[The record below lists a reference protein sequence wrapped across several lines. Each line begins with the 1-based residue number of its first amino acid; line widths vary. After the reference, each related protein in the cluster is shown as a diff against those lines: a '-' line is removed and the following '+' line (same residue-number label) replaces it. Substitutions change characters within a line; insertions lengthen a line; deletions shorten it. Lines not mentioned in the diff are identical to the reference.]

1 MSRIYI
7 DKNGHSL
14 TREAVQT
21 IPSEKLRDYT
31 AIPIEIMPTHAALY
45 EAIAEIMIETIT
57 SQKGKKTTMILPVGP
72 TAQYPLFAKK
82 VKEKHIDCRN
92 LFTFNMD
99 EFLDRTGRTIPEDHT
114 LSFKAEMMKKLFNL
128 IPSELKMP
136 LEQMFFPRHD
146 NMDLIDQMFDEHA
159 PDGVDL
165 CLAGVGPEGHFA
177 FNENPNSGHID
188 ISEEE
193 FLADRT
199 HLVLVR
205 SSTVDMD
212 ALVAGCGDRSM
223 IPPFAVTIGP
233 RDVLLAKRMEVI
245 LFAGKFQRTAFR
257 ETLFR
262 EPTMAFPGSYL
273 KLRRRK
279 DGSLSLQ
286 NITVWATQEE
296 AGPVTSSTI

>member
-7 DKNGHSL
+7 DKNGHPLS
-14 TREAVQT
+14 RETVQK
-21 IPSEKLRDYT
+21 IPPEKFRDYT
-31 AIPIEIMPTHAALY
+31 DIPINILSTHAALY
-45 EAIAEIMIETIT
+45 EAIAEIMIETIV
-57 SQKGKKTTMILPVGP
+57 SKKGKKTTMILPVGP

-82 VKEKHIDCRN
+82 VKERHIDCRN

-99 EFLDRTGRTIPEDHT
+99 EFLDRTGRTISEDHP
-114 LSFKAEMMKKLFNL
+114 LSFKAEMMGKLFNL
-128 IPSELKMP
+128 IPLELKMP
-136 LEQMFFPRHD
+136 AEQMFFPRHD
-146 NMDLIDQMFDEHA
+146 NMDEIDQLFDEHA

-199 HLVLVR
+199 HLVSVR

-212 ALVAGCGDRSM
+212 ALVAGCGDRSA

-245 LFAGKFQRTAFR
+245 LFAGKFQRTALR

-262 EPTMAFPGSYL
+262 EPTMVFPGSYL
-273 KLRRRK
+273 KLRRKK
-279 DGSLSLQ
+279 DGSLEPQ
-286 NITVWATQEE
+286 NVTVWATEEE
-296 AGPVTSSTI
+296 AGPITSQTI

>member
-7 DKNGHSL
+7 DKNGHPL
-14 TREAVQT
+14 GRETVQK
-21 IPSEKLRDYT
+21 IHPEKLRDYT
-31 AIPIEIMPTHAALY
+31 DIPINILPTHAALY
-45 EAIAEIMIETIT
+45 EAIAEIMIETIV
-57 SQKGKKTTMILPVGP
+57 SKKGKKTTMILPVGP

-82 VKEKHIDCRN
+82 VKERHIDCRN

-99 EFLDRTGRTIPEDHT
+99 EFLDRTGRTISEDHP
-114 LSFKAEMMKKLFNL
+114 LSFKAEMMEKLFNL

-136 LEQMFFPRHD
+136 AEQMFFPRHD
-146 NMDLIDQMFDEHA
+146 NMEVIDQLFDEHA

-199 HLVLVR
+199 HLVSVR

-212 ALVAGCGDRSM
+212 ALVAGCGDRSA

-233 RDVLLAKRMEVI
+233 RDVLSAKRMEVI
-245 LFAGKFQRTAFR
+245 LFAGKFQRTALR

-273 KLRRRK
+273 KLRRKK
-279 DGSLSLQ
+279 DGSLEPQ
-286 NITVWATQEE
+286 NVTVWATEEE
-296 AGPVTSSTI
+296 AGPVTSQTI

>member
-21 IPSEKLRDYT
+21 IPLEKLQDYT
-31 AIPIEIMPTHAALY
+31 AMPIEILPTHAALF
-45 EAIAEIMIETIT
+45 EAIAEIMIETII

-72 TAQYPLFAKK
+72 TAQYPLFAKL
-82 VKEKHIDCRN
+82 VKERHIDCRN

-99 EFLDRTGRTIPEDHT
+99 EFLDRTGRTISEDHP
-114 LSFKAEMMKKLFNL
+114 LSFKAEMMKNLFNL
-128 IPSELKMP
+128 IPAELKMP
-136 LEQMFFPRHD
+136 VDQMFFPRHD

-212 ALVAGCGDRSM
+212 ALVAGCGDRSI

-245 LFAGKFQRTAFR
+245 LFAGKFQRTALR

-273 KLRRRK
+273 RLRRKK
-279 DGSLSLQ
+279 DGGLEPQ

-296 AGPVTSSTI
+296 AGPVTSSTL

>member
-7 DKNGHSL
+7 DKNGHPL
-14 TREAVQT
+14 NRETVQK
-21 IPSEKLRDYT
+21 IPPEKLRDYT
-31 AIPIEIMPTHAALY
+31 DIPINILPTHAALY
-45 EAIAEIMIETIT
+45 EAIAEIMIETIIT
-57 SQKGKKTTMILPVGP
+57 KKGKKTTMILPVGP

-82 VKEKHIDCRN
+82 LKERHIDCRN

-99 EFLDRTGRTIPEDHT
+99 EFLDRTGRTISEDHP
-114 LSFKAEMMKKLFNL
+114 LSFKAEMMEKLFNL

-136 LEQMFFPRHD
+136 AEQMFFPRHD
-146 NMDLIDQMFDEHA
+146 NMEVIDQLFDEHA

-199 HLVLVR
+199 HLVSVR

-212 ALVAGCGDRSM
+212 ALVAGCGDRSA

-233 RDVLLAKRMEVI
+233 RDVLSAKRMEVI
-245 LFAGKFQRTAFR
+245 LFAGKFQRTALR

-273 KLRRRK
+273 KLRRKK
-279 DGSLSLQ
+279 DGSLEPQ
-286 NITVWATQEE
+286 NVTVWATEEE
-296 AGPVTSSTI
+296 AGPVTSQTI

>member
-72 TAQYPLFAKK
+72 TAQYSLFAKK

-165 CLAGVGPEGHFA
+165 CLAGVGP
-177 FNENPNSGHID
+177 
-188 ISEEE
+188 
-193 FLADRT
+193 
-199 HLVLVR
+199 
-205 SSTVDMD
+205 
-212 ALVAGCGDRSM
+212 
-223 IPPFAVTIGP
+223 
-233 RDVLLAKRMEVI
+233 
-245 LFAGKFQRTAFR
+245 
-257 ETLFR
+257 
-262 EPTMAFPGSYL
+262 
-273 KLRRRK
+273 
-279 DGSLSLQ
+279 
-286 NITVWATQEE
+286 
-296 AGPVTSSTI
+296 

>member
-1 MSRIYI
+1 MSRIYV
-7 DKNGHSL
+7 DKNGNSL
-14 TREAVQT
+14 ARETAQK

-31 AIPIEIMPTHAALY
+31 DIQIEIFPTHAALY
-45 EAIAEIMIETIT
+45 EAIAEIMIETIV

-82 VKEKHIDCRN
+82 VKERQIDCRN

-99 EFLDRTGRTIPEDHT
+99 EFLDRTGRTISEDHP

-128 IPSELKMP
+128 IPPELKMP
-136 LEQMFFPRHD
+136 AEQVFFPRHD
-146 NMDLIDQMFDEHA
+146 NMDFVDKMFDEYA
-159 PDGVDL
+159 PDGVNL

-199 HLVLVR
+199 HLVSVR

-212 ALVAGCGDRSM
+212 ALVAGCGDRSV
-223 IPPFAVTIGP
+223 IPPFAITIGP

-245 LFAGKFQRTAFR
+245 LFAGKFQRTALR

-273 KLRRRK
+273 KLRRKK
-279 DGSLSLQ
+279 DGSLEPQ
-286 NITVWATQEE
+286 NITVWATEEE
-296 AGPVTSSTI
+296 AGPVTSRTI

>member
-7 DKNGHSL
+7 DKNGHPLS
-14 TREAVQT
+14 RETVQK
-21 IPSEKLRDYT
+21 IPPEKFRDYT
-31 AIPIEIMPTHAALY
+31 DIPINILSTHAALY
-45 EAIAEIMIETIT
+45 EAIAEIMIETIV
-57 SQKGKKTTMILPVGP
+57 SKKGKKTTMILPVGP

-82 VKEKHIDCRN
+82 VKERHIDCRN

-99 EFLDRTGRTIPEDHT
+99 EFLDRTGRTISEDHP
-114 LSFKAEMMKKLFNL
+114 LSFKAEMMEKLFDL
-128 IPSELKMP
+128 IPSELMMP
-136 LEQMFFPRHD
+136 AEQMFFPRHD
-146 NMDLIDQMFDEHA
+146 NMEVIDQLFDKHA

-199 HLVLVR
+199 HLVSVR

-212 ALVAGCGDRSM
+212 ALVAGCGDRSA

-245 LFAGKFQRTAFR
+245 LFAGKFQRTALR

-273 KLRRRK
+273 KLRRKK
-279 DGSLSLQ
+279 DGSLEPQ
-286 NITVWATQEE
+286 NVTVWATEEE
-296 AGPVTSSTI
+296 AGPVTSQTI

>member
-7 DKNGHSL
+7 DKNGHPLS
-14 TREAVQT
+14 RETVQK
-21 IPSEKLRDYT
+21 IPPEKFRDYT
-31 AIPIEIMPTHAALY
+31 DIPINILPTHAALY
-45 EAIAEIMIETIT
+45 EAVAEIMIETIV
-57 SQKGKKTTMILPVGP
+57 SKKGKKTTMILPVGP

-82 VKEKHIDCRN
+82 VKERHIDCRN

-99 EFLDRTGRTIPEDHT
+99 EFLDRTGRTISEDHP
-114 LSFKAEMMKKLFNL
+114 LSFKAEMMEKLFNL

-136 LEQMFFPRHD
+136 AEQVFFPRHD
-146 NMDLIDQMFDEHA
+146 NMDAIDQLFDEHA

-199 HLVLVR
+199 HLVSVR

-212 ALVAGCGDRSM
+212 ALVAGCGDRSA

-245 LFAGKFQRTAFR
+245 LFAGKFQRTALR

-262 EPTMAFPGSYL
+262 EPTMVFPGSYL
-273 KLRRRK
+273 KLRRKK
-279 DGSLSLQ
+279 DGSLEPQ
-286 NITVWATQEE
+286 NITVWTTEEE
-296 AGPVTSSTI
+296 AGPVTSQTI

>member
-7 DKNGHSL
+7 DKNGHPLS
-14 TREAVQT
+14 RETVQK
-21 IPSEKLRDYT
+21 IPPEKLRDYT
-31 AIPIEIMPTHAALY
+31 DIPINILPAHAALY
-45 EAIAEIMIETIT
+45 EAIAEIMIETIV
-57 SQKGKKTTMILPVGP
+57 SKKGKKTTMILPVGP

-82 VKEKHIDCRN
+82 VKERQIDCRN
-92 LFTFNMD
+92 LVTFNRD
-99 EFLDRTGRTIPEDHT
+99 EFLDRTGRTISEDHP
-114 LSFKAEMMKKLFNL
+114 LSFKAEMMGKLFNL
-128 IPSELKMP
+128 IPLELNMP
-136 LEQMFFPRHD
+136 AEQMFFPRHD
-146 NMDLIDQMFDEHA
+146 NMDLIDQLFDEHA

-199 HLVLVR
+199 HLVSVR

-212 ALVAGCGDRSM
+212 ALVAGCGDRSAV
-223 IPPFAVTIGP
+223 PPFAVTIGP

-245 LFAGKFQRTAFR
+245 LFAGKFQRTALR

-273 KLRRRK
+273 KVRRTK
-279 DGSLSLQ
+279 HGSLEPQ
-286 NITVWATQEE
+286 NITVWATEEE
-296 AGPVTSSTI
+296 AGPVTSQTI

>member
-1 MSRIYI
+1 MSRNYI
-7 DKNGHSL
+7 DKNGHPL
-14 TREAVQT
+14 TRETVQK
-21 IPSEKLRDYT
+21 IPPEKLRDYT
-31 AIPIEIMPTHAALY
+31 DIPINILPTHDALY
-45 EAIAEIMIETIT
+45 EAIAEVMIETIV
-57 SQKGKKTTMILPVGP
+57 SKKGKKTTMILPVGP

-82 VKEKHIDCRN
+82 VKERHIDCSN
-92 LFTFNMD
+92 VFTFNMD
-99 EFLDRTGRTIPEDHT
+99 EFLDRTGRTISADHP
-114 LSFKAEMMKKLFNL
+114 LSFKAEMMNKLFNL
-128 IPSELKMP
+128 IPPELKMP
-136 LEQMFFPRHD
+136 AEQMFFPRHD
-146 NMDLIDQMFDEHA
+146 NMDLIDQLFDEHA

-199 HLVLVR
+199 HLVSVR

-212 ALVAGCGDRSM
+212 ALVAGCGDRSA

-233 RDVLLAKRMEVI
+233 RDVLSARRMEAV
-245 LFAGKFQRTAFR
+245 LFAGKFQRTALR

-273 KLRRRK
+273 KLRRKK
-279 DGSLSLQ
+279 DGSLEPQ
-286 NITVWATQEE
+286 NITVWATEEE
-296 AGPVTSSTI
+296 AGPVTSQTI

>member
-7 DKNGHSL
+7 DKNGHPLS
-14 TREAVQT
+14 RETVQK
-21 IPSEKLRDYT
+21 IPPEKFRDYT
-31 AIPIEIMPTHAALY
+31 DIPINILPTHAALY
-45 EAIAEIMIETIT
+45 EAIAEIMIETIV
-57 SQKGKKTTMILPVGP
+57 SKKGKKTTMILPVGP

-82 VKEKHIDCRN
+82 VKERHIDCRN

-99 EFLDRTGRTIPEDHT
+99 EFLDRTGRTISEDHP
-114 LSFKAEMMKKLFNL
+114 LSFKAEMMEKLFNL
-128 IPSELKMP
+128 ILSELMMP
-136 LEQMFFPRHD
+136 AEQMFFPRHD
-146 NMDLIDQMFDEHA
+146 NMEVIDQLFDEHA

-199 HLVLVR
+199 HLVSVR

-212 ALVAGCGDRSM
+212 ALVAGCGDRSA

-245 LFAGKFQRTAFR
+245 LFAGKFQRTALR

-262 EPTMAFPGSYL
+262 EPTMVFPGSYL
-273 KLRRRK
+273 KLRRKK
-279 DGSLSLQ
+279 DGSLEPQ
-286 NITVWATQEE
+286 NVTVWATEEE
-296 AGPVTSSTI
+296 AGPITSQTI

>member
-7 DKNGHSL
+7 DKNGHPLS
-14 TREAVQT
+14 RETVQK
-21 IPSEKLRDYT
+21 IPPEKFRDYT
-31 AIPIEIMPTHAALY
+31 DIPINILSTHAALY
-45 EAIAEIMIETIT
+45 EAIAEIMIETIV
-57 SQKGKKTTMILPVGP
+57 SKKGKKTTMILPVGP

-82 VKEKHIDCRN
+82 VKERHIDCRN

-99 EFLDRTGRTIPEDHT
+99 EFLDRTGRTISEDHP
-114 LSFKAEMMKKLFNL
+114 LSFKAEMMEKLFDL
-128 IPSELKMP
+128 IPSELMMP
-136 LEQMFFPRHD
+136 AEQMFFPRHD
-146 NMDLIDQMFDEHA
+146 NMDAIDQLFDEHA

-199 HLVLVR
+199 HLVSVR

-212 ALVAGCGDRSM
+212 ALVAGCGDRSA

-245 LFAGKFQRTAFR
+245 LFAGKFQRTALR

-273 KLRRRK
+273 KLRRKK
-279 DGSLSLQ
+279 DGSLEPQ
-286 NITVWATQEE
+286 NVTVWATEEE
-296 AGPVTSSTI
+296 AGPVTSQTI

>member
-1 MSRIYI
+1 MSRSYI
-7 DKNGHSL
+7 DKNGRPL
-14 TREAVQT
+14 TREEVQQ
-21 IPSEKLRDYT
+21 IPAERLRDYT
-31 AIPIEIMPTHAALY
+31 AIPIEIKPTHAALY

-57 SQKGKKTTMILPVGP
+57 SRKGEKTTMILPVGP
-72 TAQYPLFAKK
+72 TGQYPLFAKK
-82 VKEKHIDCRN
+82 VKERHIDCRN
-92 LFTFNMD
+92 LFAFNMD
-99 EFLDRTGRTIPEDHT
+99 EFLDRTGRTIPEDHP
-114 LSFKAEMMKKLFNL
+114 LSFKAEMMKKLFDL
-128 IPSELKMP
+128 IPPELKMP
-136 LEQMFFPRHD
+136 AGQMFFPRHD
-146 NMDLIDQMFDEHA
+146 NMDFIDEMFDKHA

-177 FNENPNSGHID
+177 FNENPNSGHIE

-193 FLADRT
+193 FLSDRT

-233 RDVLLAKRMEVI
+233 RDVLLSRRMEVI
-245 LFAGKFQRTAFR
+245 LFAGKFQRTALR

-262 EPTMAFPGSYL
+262 EPTMDFPGSYL
-273 KLRRRK
+273 KLRRKK
-279 DGSLSLQ
+279 DGSLEPQ
-286 NITVWATQEE
+286 NITVWATPEE

>member
-1 MSRIYI
+1 MSRLYI
-7 DKNGHSL
+7 DKNGNSL
-14 TREAVQT
+14 TRDSVQK

-31 AIPIEIMPTHAALY
+31 AIPIQILPTHAALY
-45 EAIAEIMIETIT
+45 EAVAEIMIETIA
-57 SQKGKKTTMILPVGP
+57 SREGKKTTMILPVGP

-82 VKEKHIDCRN
+82 VEERHIDCRN

-99 EFLDRTGRTIPEDHT
+99 EFLDRTGRTVCEDHP
-114 LSFKAEMMKKLFNL
+114 LSFKAEMMKNLFNL
-128 IPSELKMP
+128 IPPELKMP
-136 LEQMFFPRHD
+136 SEQMFFPRHD
-146 NMDLIDQMFDEHA
+146 NMDWIDQMLDEHA

-177 FNENPNSGHID
+177 FNENPNIGHID

-212 ALVAGCGDRSM
+212 ALVAGCGDRSV

-245 LFAGKFQRTAFR
+245 LFAGKFQRTALR

-262 EPTMAFPGSYL
+262 KPTMAFPGSYL
-273 KLRRRK
+273 KLRRKK
-279 DGSLSLQ
+279 DGSLEPQ
-286 NITVWATQEE
+286 NITVWATEEE
-296 AGPVTSSTI
+296 AGTVISSTI

>member
-1 MSRIYI
+1 MSRLYI
-7 DKNGHSL
+7 DKNGNSL
-14 TREAVQT
+14 TRDSVQK

-31 AIPIEIMPTHAALY
+31 AIPIQILPTHAALY
-45 EAIAEIMIETIT
+45 EAVAEIMIETIA
-57 SQKGKKTTMILPVGP
+57 SREGKKTTMILPVGP

-82 VKEKHIDCRN
+82 VEERHIDCRN

-99 EFLDRTGRTIPEDHT
+99 EFLDRTGRTVCEDHP
-114 LSFKAEMMKKLFNL
+114 LSFKEEMMKNLFNF
-128 IPSELKMP
+128 IPPELKMP
-136 LEQMFFPRHD
+136 SEQMFFPRHD
-146 NMDLIDQMFDEHA
+146 NMDWIDQMLDEHA

-177 FNENPNSGHID
+177 FNENPNIGHID

-212 ALVAGCGDRSM
+212 ALVAGCGDRSV

-245 LFAGKFQRTAFR
+245 LFAGKFQRTALR

-262 EPTMAFPGSYL
+262 KPTMAFPGSYL
-273 KLRRRK
+273 KLRRKK
-279 DGSLSLQ
+279 DGSLEPQ
-286 NITVWATQEE
+286 NITVWATEEE
-296 AGPVTSSTI
+296 AGTVISSTI

>member
-7 DKNGHSL
+7 DKNGHPLS
-14 TREAVQT
+14 RETVQK
-21 IPSEKLRDYT
+21 IPPEKLRDYT
-31 AIPIEIMPTHAALY
+31 DIPINILPTHAALY
-45 EAIAEIMIETIT
+45 EAIAEIMIETIV
-57 SQKGKKTTMILPVGP
+57 SKKGKKTTMILPVGP

-82 VKEKHIDCRN
+82 LKERHIDCRN

-99 EFLDRTGRTIPEDHT
+99 EFLDRTGRTISEDHP
-114 LSFKAEMMKKLFNL
+114 LSFKAEMMGKLFNL
-128 IPSELKMP
+128 IPLELKMP
-136 LEQMFFPRHD
+136 AEQMFFPRHD
-146 NMDLIDQMFDEHA
+146 NMDAIDQLFDEHA

-199 HLVLVR
+199 HLVSVR

-212 ALVAGCGDRSM
+212 ALVAGCGDRSA

-245 LFAGKFQRTAFR
+245 LFAGKFQRTALR

-262 EPTMAFPGSYL
+262 EPTMVFPGSYL
-273 KLRRRK
+273 KLRRKK
-279 DGSLSLQ
+279 DGSLEPQ
-286 NITVWATQEE
+286 NVTVWATEEE
-296 AGPVTSSTI
+296 AGPVSSQTI

>member
-1 MSRIYI
+1 M
-7 DKNGHSL
+7 
-14 TREAVQT
+14 E
-21 IPSEKLRDYT
+21 
-31 AIPIEIMPTHAALY
+31 
-45 EAIAEIMIETIT
+45 
-57 SQKGKKTTMILPVGP
+57 
-72 TAQYPLFAKK
+72 
-82 VKEKHIDCRN
+82 
-92 LFTFNMD
+92 
-99 EFLDRTGRTIPEDHT
+99 
-114 LSFKAEMMKKLFNL
+114 KLFNL

-136 LEQMFFPRHD
+136 AEQMFFPRHD
-146 NMDLIDQMFDEHA
+146 NMDEIDQLFDEHA

-199 HLVLVR
+199 HLVSVR

-212 ALVAGCGDRSM
+212 ALVAGCGDRSA

-233 RDVLLAKRMEVI
+233 RDVLSAKRMEVI
-245 LFAGKFQRTAFR
+245 LFAGKFQRTALR

-273 KLRRRK
+273 KLRRKK
-279 DGSLSLQ
+279 DGSLEPQ
-286 NITVWATQEE
+286 NVRVWATEEE
-296 AGPVTSSTI
+296 AGPVTSQTI

>member
-7 DKNGHSL
+7 DKNGHPL
-14 TREAVQT
+14 NRETVQK
-21 IPSEKLRDYT
+21 IPPEKLRDYT
-31 AIPIEIMPTHAALY
+31 DIPINILPTHAALY
-45 EAIAEIMIETIT
+45 EAIAEIMIETIIT
-57 SQKGKKTTMILPVGP
+57 KKGKKTTMILPVGP

-82 VKEKHIDCRN
+82 LKERHIDCRN

-99 EFLDRTGRTIPEDHT
+99 EFLDRTGRTISEDHP
-114 LSFKAEMMKKLFNL
+114 LSFKAEMMEKLFNL

-136 LEQMFFPRHD
+136 AEQMFFPRHD
-146 NMDLIDQMFDEHA
+146 NMEVIDQLFDEHA

-199 HLVLVR
+199 HLVSVR

-212 ALVAGCGDRSM
+212 ALVAGCGDRSA

-245 LFAGKFQRTAFR
+245 LFAGKFQRTALR

-273 KLRRRK
+273 KLRRKK
-279 DGSLSLQ
+279 DGSLEPQ
-286 NITVWATQEE
+286 NVRVWATEEE
-296 AGPVTSSTI
+296 AGPVTSQTI